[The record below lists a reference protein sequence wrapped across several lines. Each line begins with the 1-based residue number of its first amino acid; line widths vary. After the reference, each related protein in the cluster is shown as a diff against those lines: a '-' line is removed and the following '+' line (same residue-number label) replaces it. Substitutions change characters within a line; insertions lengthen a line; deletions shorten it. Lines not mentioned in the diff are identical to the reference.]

1 MTSAAVDAIE
11 IEALQLNVGADAAT
25 TAGAVDRKGG
35 SDRVGS
41 LALAVGSDRVG
52 SLALAVG
59 SSTEGTVTCVQIDL
73 LGASRLK
80 LYWQVAAAV
89 YTRWQF
95 SIWYA
100 KRAHLTRP
108 K

>member
-25 TAGAVDRKGG
+25 TADAVDCKGG
-35 SDRVGS
+35 SDRGGFV
-41 LALAVGSDRVG
+41 
-52 SLALAVG
+52 ALAVG

-80 LYWQVAAAV
+80 LYRQVAVTV

-95 SIWYA
+95 LIWYV

>member
-1 MTSAAVDAIE
+1 MTSAAVDATE

-25 TAGAVDRKGG
+25 TASAVDRKG
-35 SDRVGS
+35 
-41 LALAVGSDRVG
+41 GSDRVG

>member
-11 IEALQLNVGADAAT
+11 IEALPLNVGAVVAT
-25 TAGAVDRKGG
+25 TADAVDRKGS
-35 SDRVGS
+35 SDRGGS
-41 LALAVGSDRVG
+41 VD
-52 SLALAVG
+52 LAVG

-95 SIWYA
+95 LIWYA
-100 KRAHLTRP
+100 KRAHLTWP

>member
-11 IEALQLNVGADAAT
+11 IEALQLNVGADTAT
-25 TAGAVDRKGG
+25 TAVAVDRKGS
-35 SDRVGS
+35 SDRGRSV
-41 LALAVGSDRVG
+41 
-52 SLALAVG
+52 ALAVG

-80 LYWQVAAAV
+80 LYWQVAVAV

-95 SIWYA
+95 LIWYA
-100 KRAHLTRP
+100 KRAHLMPP